1 MSEKS
6 DKDTSNTSNEDNII
20 TPFDI
25 LKNQDINLINK
36 IDDVEIMKDNL
47 INKIENIENNHP
59 KKDIPQ
65 NQNDNQDLKDINKD
79 NSIIENNLNNENKNE
94 EKKNKDDSTDNSS
107 NKEVDIIKKEGINNN
122 ENKITETN
130 NIKND
135 NKPEIKTKR
144 FKRFFRYKIK
154 TNIEKPT
161 ILKETEVNKIKDDKP
176 NIEKKDNDPKSK
188 NNNNLPE
195 KMATNRN
202 RSSLNVNKSKNVIKV
217 NLNNDFQLFN
227 SNNVNIDTKP
237 KNCLTENSNKQ
248 SPIKIK
254 SSNQI
259 KHYFTLTNNNF
270 YSTVNNKNIIRK
282 SNTITKDNIN
292 TDRIRIRKRNTIT
305 NCNSNFNNNFVVS
318 INCKK
323 ITHHVSAKSNGGFL
337 MSRDNSKINTS
348 IKEIIENRSNKGQVI
363 INKFNDLE
371 KSLLLDAPKK
381 QCSICHKFIESHLF
395 KIHTNNHPSQ
405 IFKWMYLG
413 TFENACNILDLR
425 RLGIN
430 YILNCA
436 YDCKNTHLPKCIT
449 ELHLKIRDESD
460 FEIFKYFEKAND
472 FINQVR
478 SKGGIILIHCKLGIS
493 RSPSFVLAYLMKYYN
508 FSFENA
514 LKFLRNKRPQVNPN
528 EGFMNYLD
536 KYEKLFKRKERKKV
550 DDDINPN
557 NK

>member
-25 LKNQDINLINK
+25 LKDQDLNIIIK
-36 IDDVEIMKDNL
+36 KDEVEKMKDNF
-47 INKIENIENNHP
+47 INKIENINNNQTKIDEPEN
-59 KKDIPQ
+59 KSD
-65 NQNDNQDLKDINKD
+65 NQNSKDIN
-79 NSIIENNLNNENKNE
+79 NIENNLINQNKNDYN
-94 EKKNKDDSTDNSS
+94 KNKDDITDNSS
-107 NKEVDIIKKEGINNN
+107 NKEIEIIKKDEINNN
-122 ENKITETN
+122 ENKQSETDK
-130 NIKND
+130 IKND

-154 TNIEKPT
+154 TNIEKPK
-161 ILKETEVNKIKDDKP
+161 ILKEMEVNKINDFKP
-176 NIEKKDNDPKSK
+176 NIEKKE
-188 NNNNLPE
+188 NNSNISNNKNLPV
-195 KMATNRN
+195 KANTIRN
-202 RSSLNVNKSKNVIKV
+202 RSSLNVTKSKNVIKV
-217 NLNNDFQLFN
+217 NLNNDFQIFN
-227 SNNVNIDTKP
+227 SNNINIDTKSN
-237 KNCLTENSNKQ
+237 NCLTENNHNK
-248 SPIKIK
+248 SSSKIK
-254 SSNQI
+254 NSNQI
-259 KHYFTLTNNNF
+259 KHYCNLTNNYF
-270 YSTVNNKNIIRK
+270 YSSANSKNNIRK
-282 SNTITKDNIN
+282 SNTITKDIN
-292 TDRIRIRKRNTIT
+292 NTNKIKKRNTIT
-305 NCNSNFNNNFVVS
+305 NYNNNFNNNFVVS
-318 INCKK
+318 INCSK
-323 ITHHVSAKSNGGFL
+323 ITHHASAKNNGTIL
-337 MSRDNSKINTS
+337 INRDNSKIN
-348 IKEIIENRSNKGQVI
+348 I
-363 INKFNDLE
+363 INKEIVETKSNKVQE
-371 KSLLLDAPKK
+371 KINNFIDSGRSLLLDAPKK

-436 YDCKNTHLPKCIT
+436 YDCKNTHLPNCIT
-449 ELHLKIRDESD
+449 ELHLKVRDESD
-460 FEIFKYFEKAND
+460 FEIFEYFEKANA

-508 FSFENA
+508 FSFENS
-514 LKFLRNKRPQVNPN
+514 LKFLRKKRPQVNPN

-550 DDDINPN
+550 DEANAS